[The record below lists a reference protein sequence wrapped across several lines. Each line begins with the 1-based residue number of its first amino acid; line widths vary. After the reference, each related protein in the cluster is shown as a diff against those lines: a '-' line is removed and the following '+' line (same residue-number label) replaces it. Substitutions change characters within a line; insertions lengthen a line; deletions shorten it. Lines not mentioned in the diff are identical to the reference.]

1 MSASSSTSTTTTTNT
16 NSSQVTQEAHAPPS
30 ICVVTGASGFVAQH
44 VIKMLLDAGHTV
56 RGTVRNPND
65 AKNAF
70 LLALKGADQRL
81 SLHQAELSDSAD
93 HFRKIIDGAHFVF
106 HIASPYTMDYKNG
119 QKELVEPAVQGTLA
133 VLNAVTDSVR
143 RVVLTSSVAAI
154 LDAPKAGHT
163 FSEADWNTTFQSG
176 DYYRSKTEAEQAA
189 WAHAKA
195 HGIDLVTINPFMI
208 VGPTLADQHNT
219 SSDVLVSLCDGSM
232 PAIAPLQWGWV
243 DVREVARAHLQAA
256 FIPEASGRYL
266 LAAEVLS
273 AEGVVDVLRRQ
284 FPQYASKL
292 PTLDLDCK
300 GGAFLTRLSAMT
312 EKHKG
317 TRAFLRAQALNS
329 KDHPLLLDNS
339 KSVRELH
346 MNYATAEDTIVASV
360 KNSVRWGHL

>member
-1 MSASSSTSTTTTTNT
+1 VTTEA
-16 NSSQVTQEAHAPPS
+16 QVAPT

-56 RGTVRNPND
+56 RGTVRKPDD

-70 LLALKGADQRL
+70 LRSFKGAETRL
-81 SLHQAELSDSAD
+81 SLHAAELSDSAD
-93 HFRKIIDGAHFVF
+93 HFRPIVDGASFVF

-133 VLNAVTDSVR
+133 VLNAVVGVDSVR

-163 FSEADWNTTFQSG
+163 YSEADWNTTFASG

-195 HGIDLVTINPFMI
+195 HHIDLVTINPFMI
-208 VGPTLADQHNT
+208 VGPTYADQHNT
-219 SSDVLVSLCDGSM
+219 SNDLLVSLCDGST
-232 PAIAPLQWGWV
+232 PVVPPLQWGWV

-266 LAAEVLS
+266 IASEVLS
-273 AEGVVDVLRRQ
+273 ADKVVDVLRRQ
-284 FPQYASKL
+284 FPQYAAKL

-300 GGAFLTRLSAMT
+300 TGAFLTRLSAIT
-312 EKHKG
+312 EKSKG
-317 TRAFLRAQALNS
+317 ARAFLRAQALSS

-339 KSVRELH
+339 KSVHELH
-346 MNYATAEDTIVASV
+346 MNYASAEDTITASV